1 MLLAKGS
8 VPSPRTWWMIQSGG
22 SCVCLTFVMGFTC
35 HYSVSN
41 DKPVPDSE
49 AFVETSEGWMVDL
62 SSSLVVVGLE
72 LWQEEF
78 KCFCSSSVKI
88 LSSHVILVFGFL
100 CSGKHHAHFICR
112 SICKLFPVA
121 QRPRVSVKDL
131 FVANQQIE
139 DAFWSCSNV
148 IFMSHISLHETS
160 LF

>member
-8 VPSPRTWWMIQSGG
+8 VPSPRTWWMIQSGS
-22 SCVCLTFVMGFTC
+22 SCACLTFVMGFTC

-78 KCFCSSSVKI
+78 KCFCSSNVKI
-88 LSSHVILVFGFL
+88 LSSHFILVFGFL
-100 CSGKHHAHFICR
+100 CSGKHHAVMSTTFFPLHLSQYLRTISSCSKAQGQRERFIC
-112 SICKLFPVA
+112 SK
-121 QRPRVSVKDL
+121 SVDWRCFL
-131 FVANQQIE
+131 E
-139 DAFWSCSNV
+139 
-148 IFMSHISLHETS
+148 L
-160 LF
+160 